1 VLCRQAAH
9 TLWQDDIVLYADVTT
24 AAEGA
29 QHPAVVQSFQD
40 LARQK
45 LLYSKD
51 APIIMTHMF
60 GELTRPPLQGDVFG
74 RISRAKARETGTK
87 RVPAWVVLSPY
98 AL

>member
-87 RVPAWVVLSPY
+87 PVSAWFALSPY